1 MESNRFDVVRSSA
14 CPLMCSLARESPW
27 GTHGLQ
33 GSRIRT
39 HGTQN
44 STHPPGLGFGPPT
57 HTRGTQGQHTQHAS
71 CFNLERRS
79 VSEELVYTIPILPTF
94 STRPPTPHTL
104 FRHPHTQSDRIRP
117 PIHPSTRSRN
127 HPATHPPN
135 LPCISTRKPQSP
147 SDAPKTFGGWVD
159 GWVGEIYRC
168 VCGGNALV
176 GGWVG
181 NRVLHSGGW
190 MLGRWVGWC
199 VGVPGPRS
207 ARIPISPRLP
217 PPRPASAER

>member
-1 MESNRFDVVRSSA
+1 MRYA
-14 CPLMCSLARESPW
+14 CPLMRSLARESPW

-33 GSRIRT
+33 GSRIGT
-39 HGTQN
+39 HGTHH
-44 STHPPGLGFGPPT
+44 STHPPGLAFGPPP

-168 VCGGNALV
+168 VCV
-176 GGWVG
+176 GECI
-181 NRVLHSGGW
+181 
-190 MLGRWVGWC
+190 GRWVGWESGPPFGWVDAWA
-199 VGVPGPRS
+199 VGGLVCWCPRS
-207 ARIPISPRLP
+207 QKRSNPYLSPAP
-217 PPRPASAER
+217 PPSPPLLPNAE

>member
-1 MESNRFDVVRSSA
+1 MGN
-14 CPLMCSLARESPW
+14 PW
-27 GTHGLQ
+27 APGKPHRNPSDPKL
-33 GSRIRT
+33 
-39 HGTQN
+39 
-44 STHPPGLGFGPPT
+44 HPPAGFGLWPPP

-168 VCGGNALV
+168 VCVGMHWSV
-176 GGWVG
+176 GGLGVGSSIWVG
-181 NRVLHSGGW
+181 GCSGG
-190 MLGRWVGWC
+190 GW

-207 ARIPISPRLP
+207 ARIPISPRLSP
-217 PPRPASAER
+217 LAPASAER